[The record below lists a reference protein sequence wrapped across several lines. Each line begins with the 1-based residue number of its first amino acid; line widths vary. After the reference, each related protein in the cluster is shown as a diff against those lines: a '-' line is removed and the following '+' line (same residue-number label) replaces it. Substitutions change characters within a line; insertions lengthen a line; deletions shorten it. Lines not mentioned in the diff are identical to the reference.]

1 MKTRLF
7 LMLCLLALPF
17 VAQADDDKPIR
28 VDQLPAKAQQFIKQ
42 HFAEKSVS
50 LAKEESDFF
59 DKSYDVIFTDGDK
72 VEFDRKGNWQNVS
85 CRKQAVPEAII
96 PEAVRRYVSTHY
108 PEAKIIKVEREKS
121 TLEVKLS
128 SGLELKFN
136 SRYELIEIDH

>member
-28 VDQLPAKAQQFIKQ
+28 VDQLPAQAQQFIKQ
-42 HFAEKSVS
+42 HFSEKTIS

-72 VEFDRKGNWQNVS
+72 VEFDRKGKWHKVS
-85 CRKQAVPEAII
+85 CRKHAVPEAIV
-96 PEAVRRYVSTHY
+96 PEAIRRYVTTHY
-108 PEAKIIKVEREKS
+108 PQAHIIKVEREKS

-128 SGLELKFN
+128 SGIELEFN
-136 SRYELIEIDH
+136 SRNELIKIDH